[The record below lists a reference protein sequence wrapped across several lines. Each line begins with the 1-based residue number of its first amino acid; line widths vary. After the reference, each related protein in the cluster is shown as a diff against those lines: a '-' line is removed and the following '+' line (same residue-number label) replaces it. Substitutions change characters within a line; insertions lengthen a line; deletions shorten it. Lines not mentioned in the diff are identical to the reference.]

1 MTKKISL
8 INDEFKETLLKEVAQ
23 TLAAFEEMRKKKKLS
38 NKHEVYRQYCITLID
53 NPTPA
58 NIMLFTCGRAED
70 MKRFKLEE
78 SS

>member
-1 MTKKISL
+1 MTKKMSL
-8 INDEFKETLLKEVAQ
+8 INEKFKEELLKDVET